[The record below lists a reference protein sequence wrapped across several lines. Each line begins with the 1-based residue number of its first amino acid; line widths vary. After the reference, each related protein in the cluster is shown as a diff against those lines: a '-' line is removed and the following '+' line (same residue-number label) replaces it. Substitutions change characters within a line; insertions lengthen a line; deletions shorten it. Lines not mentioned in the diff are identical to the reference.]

1 MAFPSVWINGAA
13 VTFKYASTQ
22 YETEVAEVEEITT
35 IVGGEQVIM
44 ADGTIYTTPQRSN
57 VTGLRI
63 TLVQGVSA
71 SSLFL
76 YLRDTA
82 TGTGSI
88 VVTGTSSNTPSVSN
102 PKYTYTTTGWTWPAL
117 KFTPGT
123 ADMTECVFTVSGNPV
138 KATS

>member
-13 VTFKYASTQ
+13 VTFKYGATQ
-22 YETEVAEVEEITT
+22 YETEVAEVEEQTT
-35 IVGGEQVIM
+35 LVGGEQVVM
-44 ADGTIYTTPQRSN
+44 ADGSVYVTPQRSM

-63 TLVQGVSA
+63 TLVQGVSS

-82 TGTGSI
+82 SGSGTI
-88 VVTGTSSNTPSVSN
+88 IVTGTSSATPSASN
-102 PKYTYTTTGWTWPAL
+102 PKYTYTTTGWTWPPL
-117 KFTPGT
+117 KFTPGGV
-123 ADMTECVFTVSGNPV
+123 DMAEAIFTVSGNPV